1 MTHIKT
7 NRSDVARGDEVGWM
21 GNIRCCAMQRWSRH
35 KYKYTKYKIHQIQIQ
50 KPTEI
55 CMLPCQHDLI
65 MLDEIFDTEKR
76 LCVCVC
82 DFISGAMLVDHEQLR
97 HAKKAAPVCQVVMM
111 WLWLP
116 YYRSRIL
123 GAGRFTKMAPP
134 LITRCATWR
143 RTNQLNIPSS
153 ICDISLKCSVF
164 SGKCPHPVNWPAPK
178 RIWGRLKK
186 PKRRLVSL
194 TILSQ
199 LSLSKKFDAFC

>member
-1 MTHIKT
+1 MISSYWMKYLILK
-7 NRSDVARGDEVGWM
+7 RS
-21 GNIRCCAMQRWSRH
+21 
-35 KYKYTKYKIHQIQIQ
+35 
-50 KPTEI
+50 
-55 CMLPCQHDLI
+55 
-65 MLDEIFDTEKR
+65 
-76 LCVCVC
+76 CVCVC
-82 DFISGAMLVDHEQLR
+82 VCVWLYKWGDAGWSWTIEQLR

-153 ICDISLKCSVF
+153 ICDISLKFSVF
-164 SGKCPHPVNWPAPK
+164 SGKSPHPVNWRAPK

-199 LSLSKKFDAFC
+199 LSLSIFFVVFC